1 MLEFRVSAG
10 AALKARRRAC
20 GITQAELAARIGS
33 TQPAI
38 SRAERGSTKVTLDF
52 VIRALLELDAPD
64 GVIAIAFDAANS
76 PLILRMRERS
86 QLPFFTRP
94 RPRTRAGDQ
103 TDQLHSHRSAF
114 PLQRAR
120 S

>member
-1 MLEFRVSAG
+1 MNSLEY
-10 AALKARRRAC
+10 
-20 GITQAELAARIGS
+20 
-33 TQPAI
+33 
-38 SRAERGSTKVTLDF
+38 
-52 VIRALLELDAPD
+52 D

-103 TDQLHSHRSAF
+103 THQHTRHTSNL
-114 PLQRAR
+114 P
-120 S
+120 